1 MSNCGEH
8 MRSIARVKEIWRYP
22 VKSMGGESLASCRVG
37 VAGLVGDRLWAVTD
51 EDGDIK
57 SARQWPRLIEMSARY
72 VNVQPAS
79 GSLYAADVPDVVVI
93 SPGGGTAFTR
103 AGGCDQFVSTYVGKS
118 CKLEPLRPPGDT
130 VFYSPKKERD
140 MAALGAEL
148 DQLEDEV
155 ELDFSQTPEEMFA
168 ILRQYMT
175 PPGTFFDSFPL
186 HFVSTNAL
194 AYLESQGGVDAD
206 VRRFRPN
213 LLLEFF
219 DTDEPGAEFGLVGK
233 TVRVGDV
240 TITPQGQTIRCS
252 IPSRPQSVQGLD
264 AAPGMTRAIVDLMK
278 RHVGVYANIETPG
291 VIAVGDEVFVS

>member
-1 MSNCGEH
+1 MVLLKGGADLVVTQKGPSAGTELIH
-8 MRSIARVKEIWRYP
+8 PGLRSSW
-22 VKSMGGESLASCRVG
+22 
-37 VAGLVGDRLWAVTD
+37 
-51 EDGDIK
+51 
-57 SARQWPRLIEMSARY
+57 
-72 VNVQPAS
+72 
-79 GSLYAADVPDVVVI
+79 VV
-93 SPGGGTAFTR
+93 R
-103 AGGCDQFVSTYVGKS
+103 
-118 CKLEPLRPPGDT
+118 
-130 VFYSPKKERD
+130 
-140 MAALGAEL
+140 LGATRTHGDL
-148 DQLEDEV
+148 DRFRRDFEA
-155 ELDFSQTPEEMFA
+155 LDFSQTPEEMFA

-213 LLLEFF
+213 RLLEFF